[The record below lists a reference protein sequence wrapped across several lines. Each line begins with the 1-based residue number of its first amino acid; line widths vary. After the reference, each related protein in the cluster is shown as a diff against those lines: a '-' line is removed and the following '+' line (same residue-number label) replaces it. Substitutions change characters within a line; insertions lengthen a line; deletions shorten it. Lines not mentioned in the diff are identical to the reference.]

1 MAGPCRALG
10 TWAWE
15 PSSEAEVMSASLPTP
30 LLEYGLGKGITSF
43 CASSDSPLTEAG
55 LGAMATSL
63 PRHGARYKAT
73 IWAIC
78 TLS

>member
-10 TWAWE
+10 IWAWE
-15 PSSEAEVMSASLPTP
+15 PDSEAEVMSASLPIL
-30 LLEYGLGKGITSF
+30 LLECGSGKGTTSF
-43 CASSDSPLTEAG
+43 CASSDSSLIEAG
-55 LGAMATSL
+55 LGAMVTSL
-63 PRHGARYKAT
+63 PRHVARYKAI